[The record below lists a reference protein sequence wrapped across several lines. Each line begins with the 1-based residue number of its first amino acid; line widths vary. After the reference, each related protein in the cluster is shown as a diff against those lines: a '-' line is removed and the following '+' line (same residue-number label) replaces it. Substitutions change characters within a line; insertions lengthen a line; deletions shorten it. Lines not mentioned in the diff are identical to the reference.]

1 MSSSNPEKYTK
12 RSIKSS
18 YLSTVISVSL
28 VLFMLGLLGLTILYA
43 NKLSIYV
50 KENIGFTVILKEDVK
65 PAIITQFQKSL
76 DASRYVKS
84 TDFITKEEAAKIL
97 QQDLGEDFVEFLGY
111 NPLLSSIDVHLKA
124 DYANVDSISNIETE
138 LLKNEEVKEVY
149 YQKSL
154 VDLVNKNVKTIGLVI
169 LIFSSL
175 LMIICIAL
183 INNSIRLSIYSK
195 RFLIKTMQLV
205 GATQGFIRKPF
216 IVRGVKHGVY
226 GAFIAI
232 LLLSGVIYLM
242 QKQIPE
248 LIELQDIDLF
258 VTLFVFVIILG
269 VFITF
274 VSTLLAVRKYVRLKT
289 DDLYY

>member
-1 MSSSNPEKYTK
+1 MARTAANIPVGADTRPLERDIQSALNKDFKLKGLNEKAFTQP
-12 RSIKSS
+12 
-18 YLSTVISVSL
+18 
-28 VLFMLGLLGLTILYA
+28 LGRITGAA
-43 NKLSIYV
+43 N
-50 KENIGFTVILKEDVK
+50 E
-65 PAIITQFQKSL
+65 FQKSL

-175 LMIICIAL
+175 LIICIAL

>member
-248 LIELQDIDLF
+248 LVELQDIDLF

>member
-1 MSSSNPEKYTK
+1 M
-12 RSIKSS
+12 
-18 YLSTVISVSL
+18 
-28 VLFMLGLLGLTILYA
+28 
-43 NKLSIYV
+43 
-50 KENIGFTVILKEDVK
+50 
-65 PAIITQFQKSL
+65 
-76 DASRYVKS
+76 
-84 TDFITKEEAAKIL
+84 
-97 QQDLGEDFVEFLGY
+97 
-111 NPLLSSIDVHLKA
+111 
-124 DYANVDSISNIETE
+124 
-138 LLKNEEVKEVY
+138 
-149 YQKSL
+149 
-154 VDLVNKNVKTIGLVI
+154 NKNVKTIGLI
-169 LIFSSL
+169 LLVFSSL

-216 IVRGVKHGVY
+216 IFRGIKHGIY

-258 VTLFVFVIILG
+258 VTLFAFVILLG

-274 VSTLLAVRKYVRLKT
+274 VSTWLAVRKYVRLKT

>member
-1 MSSSNPEKYTK
+1 VSSSNPEKYTK

-216 IVRGVKHGVY
+216 IVKGVKHGVY